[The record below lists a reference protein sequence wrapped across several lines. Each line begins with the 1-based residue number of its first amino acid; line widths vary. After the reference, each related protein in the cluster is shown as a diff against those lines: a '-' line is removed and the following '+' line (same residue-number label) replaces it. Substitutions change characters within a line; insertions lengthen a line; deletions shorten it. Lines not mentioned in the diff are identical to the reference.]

1 MGANIGNFGNFALE
15 EAASALEDNTA
26 TAVDVR
32 EVDSDGARRLAAA
45 LAGNRMVESLA
56 IRGKPG
62 MDVEQICAALARNDS
77 IAAFHL
83 SGTQLDTRSAELLAA
98 ALAENSSVTSLNL
111 AGNGID
117 FEGTKLLVAVSA
129 MNGRIASLNLSGNSL
144 GVTGAECLAAALLQN
159 NTMTSLDLAGGKI
172 GTQGA
177 KSLAAALARNKTVT
191 SLGLAGNE
199 FGAEGAK
206 HLALALAENGC
217 VTTLDLSRNNIGTA
231 GAEHLAAGLVQNSSL
246 TSLDLCHNMID
257 FQGAEFLAEALEEN
271 CSIKSLEL
279 TGAYKRIAAALERNK
294 MGSLVLTATC
304 ESREF
309 KKWVIM
315 CTTIGGSQAA
325 RVEIEPTETM
335 ACLKSAVIAQTAH
348 PGSLLLVRPDATR
361 LCDLR
366 SQIGDS
372 FAADEA

>member
-1 MGANIGNFGNFALE
+1 LE

-159 NTMTSLDLAGGKI
+159 NTMTSLD
-172 GTQGA
+172 
-177 KSLAAALARNKTVT
+177 
-191 SLGLAGNE
+191 LAGNE